1 MKSKKSAGTLYLI
14 PSPLGEEADDLLP
27 EHVKAITYGLR
38 HFIVE
43 KEKTARRILRSLK
56 YPHPIDTVSFY
67 ELNLRTPVEKML
79 SYINILTSGNS
90 AGMMAEAGAPC
101 IADPGEQFV
110 NLAHQCGIKVVPL
123 VGPSAIMLAL
133 MASGVGANN
142 FAFRG
147 YLPVKPHE
155 RRKRIVELERL
166 SRKYDEAQIFIETPY
181 RNAQLF
187 DEILKACLDD
197 TLLCVARELTQPGEY
212 IMTMPIS
219 KWRKTK
225 VSLHKRPAVFI
236 LCAK

>member
-1 MKSKKSAGTLYLI
+1 MKNSKKAGVLYLI
-14 PSPLGEEADDLLP
+14 PSPLGDNADDFLADN
-27 EHVKAITYGLR
+27 VKKIIFGLQ
-38 HFIVE
+38 HFVVE
-43 KEKTARRILRSLK
+43 KEKTARNILK
-56 YPHPIDTVSFY
+56 YLGYPRSFDSVDFN
-67 ELNLRTPVEKML
+67 ELNERTSVDKML
-79 SYINILTSGNS
+79 SYINILTAGNS
-90 AGMMAEAGAPC
+90 VGLMSEAGAPC

-147 YLPVKPHE
+147 YLPVRPQE

-166 SRKYDEAQIFIETPY
+166 SRKHDEAQIFIETPY

-197 TLLCVARELTQPGEY
+197 TLLCVAREITQPGEY

-225 VSLHKRPAVFI
+225 VSLHKRPTVFI

>member
-1 MKSKKSAGTLYLI
+1 LKNTKKAGSLYLI
-14 PSPLGEEADDLLP
+14 PSPLGEEGEDLLP
-27 EHVKAITYGLR
+27 QQARAVTYGLR

-43 KEKTARRILRSLK
+43 KEKTARHILKAIGFPHSL
-56 YPHPIDTVSFY
+56 DSVDFY
-67 ELNLRTPVEKML
+67 ELNERTPVEKML
-79 SYINILTSGNS
+79 AYINILT
-90 AGMMAEAGAPC
+90 AGHSVGLMSEAGAPC

-110 NLAHQCGIKVVPL
+110 NLAHQCGIRVKPL

-133 MASGVGANN
+133 MASGLGANN

-166 SRKYDEAQIFIETPY
+166 SRKHDEAQIFIETPY

-187 DEILKACLDD
+187 EEILKACLDD
-197 TLLCVARELTQPGEY
+197 TLLCVAREITQPGEY

-219 KWRKTK
+219 RWRKAK
-225 VSLHKRPAVFI
+225 VSLHKRPTVFI

>member
-1 MKSKKSAGTLYLI
+1 MKNTKKAGTLYLI
-14 PSPLGEEADDLLP
+14 PAPLGEHGDDFLP
-27 EHVKAITYGLR
+27 ENVKSITYGLK

-43 KEKTARRILRSLK
+43 KEKTARRVLK
-56 YPHPIDTVSFY
+56 SIGYPYPLDSVDLY
-67 ELNLRTPVEKML
+67 ELNARTSVEKML
-79 SYINILTSGNS
+79 AYINLLT
-90 AGMMAEAGAPC
+90 AGFSVGLMSEAGAPC

-147 YLPVKPHE
+147 YLPVKPQE

-166 SRKYDEAQIFIETPY
+166 SRKHDEAQIFIETPY

-197 TLLCVARELTQPGEY
+197 TLLCVAREITLPGEL
-212 IMTMPIS
+212 ILTMPVS
-219 KWRKTK
+219 KWRKHK
-225 VSLHKRPAVFI
+225 VSLHKRPTVFI

>member
-1 MKSKKSAGTLYLI
+1 MKNNKSAGTLYLI
-14 PSPLGEEADDLLP
+14 PSPLGEEGDSQLS
-27 EHVKAITYGLR
+27 EGVKSITFGLR

-43 KEKTARRILRSLK
+43 KEKTARRILKTMK
-56 YPHPIDTVSFY
+56 YPRSIDETEFY
-67 ELNLRTPVEKML
+67 ELNVRTSVDKML
-79 SYINILTSGNS
+79 SYINVLTSGNS
-90 AGMMAEAGAPC
+90 VGMMSEAGAPC

-147 YLPVKPHE
+147 YLPIRPQE

-166 SRKYDEAQIFIETPY
+166 SRKHDEAQIFIETPY
-181 RNAQLF
+181 RNAHLF
-187 DEILKACLDD
+187 DEILRACLDD
-197 TLLCVARELTQPGEY
+197 TLLCVAREITQPGEF
-212 IMTMPIS
+212 IKTMPIS

>member
-1 MKSKKSAGTLYLI
+1 MKNPKKAGTLYLI
-14 PSPLGEEADDLLP
+14 PSPLGEDADDFLS
-27 EHVKAITYGLR
+27 ENVKSIAFGLK

-43 KEKTARRILRSLK
+43 KEKTARRILK
-56 YPHPIDTVSFY
+56 AIGYPRPMDEVDLN
-67 ELNLRTPVEKML
+67 ELNGRTSTEKML
-79 SYINILTSGNS
+79 SYINILTAGNPVGLMS
-90 AGMMAEAGAPC
+90 EAGAPC

-166 SRKYDEAQIFIETPY
+166 SRKHDEAQIFIETPY
-181 RNAQLF
+181 RNTQLF

-197 TLLCVARELTQPGEY
+197 TLLCVAREINQPGEF
-212 IMTMPIS
+212 ILTVPIS
-219 KWRKTK
+219 KWRKNK
-225 VSLHKRPAVFI
+225 VSLHKRPTVFI

>member
-1 MKSKKSAGTLYLI
+1 MKNSKKAGTLYLI
-14 PSPLGEEADDLLP
+14 PSPLGEDADDFLSD
-27 EHVKAITYGLR
+27 KAKEITFGLKY
-38 HFIVE
+38 FIVE
-43 KEKTARRILRSLK
+43 KEKTARHILKSIG
-56 YPHPIDTVSFY
+56 YPHPFDIVDLN
-67 ELNLRTPVEKML
+67 ELNNRTSMEKML

-90 AGMMAEAGAPC
+90 VGLMSEAGAPC

-147 YLPVKPHE
+147 YLPVKPQE

-166 SRKYDEAQIFIETPY
+166 SRKHDEAQIFIETPY

-197 TLLCVARELTQPGEY
+197 SLLCVAREITQPGEY

-219 KWRKTK
+219 KWRKAK
-225 VSLHKRPAVFI
+225 VSLHKRPTVFI